1 MRPTS
6 WVDAEVA
13 VAWCRFVNLMDE
25 RHAPEDVMKLLT
37 EVDHALLSEA
47 VTQYASPDVRTL
59 HSDGWL
65 ASALRPSIKRK
76 RH

>member
-1 MRPTS
+1 MRPT

-13 VAWCRFVNLMDE
+13 VAWCRFVNLMDK
-25 RHAPEDVMKLLT
+25 RHAPVDVMKLLT

-47 VTQYASPDVRTL
+47 VQHCASNADAARQRLVGVR
-59 HSDGWL
+59 
-65 ASALRPSIKRK
+65 SAALIKRK